1 MHVNIQRLDTALME
15 LGANAVLAVSG
26 IQGVP
31 KRAFSSWV
39 FAGGAEQ
46 KPMVFAESDSH
57 E

>member
-1 MHVNIQRLDTALME
+1 ME